1 MKYFPAVLALAG
13 LGATAAPASAPTQPD
28 LRRILQQYDR
38 GIVATPRELTPL
50 ERAELR
56 RQLSEQQR
64 RTQPRR

>member
-1 MKYFPAVLALAG
+1 MKYFPAALALAG
-13 LGATAAPASAPTQPD
+13 LGAAAAPASPPTQPD